1 MAMSFGIISKTLAP
15 VKPGTVIKLTEDDL
29 HADPV
34 RSASVKMKAVYEAQ
48 DHRPTYSTPVGP
60 RQTVK
65 ENILLASLFP
75 NIYNGM
81 YNKKATGTYAGGG
94 AVGP

>member
-1 MAMSFGIISKTLAP
+1 MSFGIISKTLAP

-29 HADPV
+29 KADPV
-34 RSASVKMKAVYEAQ
+34 RSASVKVKAMYEVK
-48 DHRPTYSTPVGP
+48 DYRPGYSSSVGP

-65 ENILLASLFP
+65 ENLLLASLFP